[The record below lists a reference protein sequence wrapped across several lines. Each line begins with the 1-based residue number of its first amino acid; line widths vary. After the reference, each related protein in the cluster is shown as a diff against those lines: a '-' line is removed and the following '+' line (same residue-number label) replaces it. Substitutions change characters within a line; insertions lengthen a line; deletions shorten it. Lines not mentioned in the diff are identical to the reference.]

1 MGTLR
6 HYLIIILP
14 ILITICKSP
23 QLPVIKTNTVQP
35 KLLPVCDVVTKEPLI
50 CVNVYSSKEDTCYQ
64 SDFYGQV
71 ALNCIEENSFQ
82 FEYTGYRILQ
92 LTSSQISEL
101 DTIFLKER
109 INTDPLSHG
118 WNIIEKEE
126 RAWENCKCC
135 KKY

>member
-35 KLLPVCDVVTKEPLI
+35 KLLPVCDVVTKEALI
-50 CVNVYSSKEDTCYQ
+50 CVNVYSSKENTCYQ

-71 ALNCIEENSFQ
+71 ALKCIEENSFQ
-82 FEYTGYRILQ
+82 FEYIGYRILQ
-92 LTSSQISEL
+92 LTSSQILEL
-101 DTIFLKER
+101 DTIFLKESV
-109 INTDPLSHG
+109 NTDPLSHG

-126 RAWENCKCC
+126 RAWANCKCC
-135 KKY
+135 TKY

>member
-1 MGTLR
+1 MNKQTFAFL
-6 HYLIIILP
+6 
-14 ILITICKSP
+14 ILIVSITGNVAGQQK
-23 QLPVIKTNTVQP
+23 LVQ
-35 KLLPVCDVVTKEPLI
+35 VCDVVTREALI

-64 SDFYGQV
+64 SDFYGQLAV
-71 ALNCIEENSFQ
+71 NCIEENSFQ
-82 FEYTGYRILQ
+82 FENTGYRILQ

-118 WNIIEKEE
+118 LNIIEEEE
-126 RAWENCKCC
+126 RAWANCKCC